1 MGLAKLSD
9 GTSGTQKQTEEKRW
23 TKKGAAIVA
32 KLLKT
37 RAVSTGILQPDSEPE
52 YTICCITDVFTN
64 NRLFTCVTADR
75 PFTLKTSEWE
85 EQSPGSFLVGVI
97 SEEGT
102 EVHTT
107 LLPDTKIHVYQ
118 SIGITD
124 TYDAE
129 TILSLENIL
138 PADWEKAEEIK
149 KDIKERL
156 ATAIGIPYVPGVT
169 TWH

>member
-9 GTSGTQKQTEEKRW
+9 STPSTQKQPEKKRW

-37 RAVSTGILQPDSEPE
+37 HAVSTGILQPDSEPD
-52 YTICCITDVFTN
+52 YTICCITDVLSN
-64 NRLFTCVTADR
+64 DRLFTCVSLDE
-75 PFTLKTSEWE
+75 PFRLKTSEWE

-107 LLPDTKIHVYQ
+107 LLPDTKIHVY
-118 SIGITD
+118 SPIGITD

-138 PADWEKAEEIK
+138 PADWEEVGKIK
-149 KDIKERL
+149 KDIKGRL
-156 ATAIGIPYVPGVT
+156 ATAIGALYVPGVT

>member
-9 GTSGTQKQTEEKRW
+9 STSSTQKQPEEKRW

-32 KLLKT
+32 ELLKCYSAPDVVIFHGVGEGYDIMCMSDIFSERRT
-37 RAVSTGILQPDSEPE
+37 FSIAVEPNQLHMNSCTWDE
-52 YTICCITDVFTN
+52 HDGRYFIE
-64 NRLFTCVTADR
+64 VT
-75 PFTLKTSEWE
+75 
-85 EQSPGSFLVGVI
+85 

-102 EVHTT
+102 EIYTELH
-107 LLPDTKIHVYQ
+107 PDTKIRVDWFPTEY
-118 SIGITD
+118 
-124 TYDAE
+124 YDAE